1 MPYLTK
7 NIFLNTV
14 ACPTFGWRLKN
25 DKIPEDR
32 SPETLYWM
40 DQGKRIGKLA
50 RDLYPEGVFV
60 NAPDNESAA
69 ALTNELTADAKVQ
82 TIFEGTFIT
91 GNYVSKADILLR
103 KGTSWD
109 LGEVKSGLNV
119 KEDHI
124 ADMAYTTLIAQ
135 KSGFN
140 ISNIFL
146 QLINKEYR
154 LGMPLENLFVR
165 INCTADVLD
174 KVKKFSPNL
183 SKVDHILHAA
193 DEPQPEPTMNCKKC
207 SEFKQCIGKDIE
219 NHIFQIPRLSEKSF
233 TALSS
238 EGIVSICDIPESF
251 KLTPIQ
257 RQVVQCIKSGE
268 VEIDPVMREK
278 LDEVVWPAY
287 YLDFETSQTAIPLYP
302 ELGPYDIFPTQY
314 SIHICDRLGNITGH
328 REYIANPQSDCRK
341 ELAQRLIADLDKKGS
356 IITYSNYERTMIN
369 ALCEAFPDLV
379 KPLQALIE
387 RIVDLEQSVKC
398 VHHPQFLGRTSIKVV
413 LPALVSDLSY
423 EGLAIADGSCAMVT
437 FAMMAQGMMSPE
449 EIEQKRAELLEYCK
463 LDTLAMVRV
472 HEKLYKLLIRT

>member
-25 DKIPEDR
+25 DKIAEDR

-40 DQGKRIGKLA
+40 DQGKKIGKLA
-50 RDLYPEGVFV
+50 RDLYPDGVFV
-60 NAPDNESAA
+60 NALDNETAA
-69 ALTNELTADAKVQ
+69 ALTREFIVDQKVQ

-91 GNYVSKADILLR
+91 GNYVAKADILIR

-109 LGEVKSGLNV
+109 VVEVKSGLNV
-119 KEDHI
+119 KEEHI

-135 KSGFN
+135 KSGFKP
-140 ISNIFL
+140 SNILL

-165 INCTADVLD
+165 INCTGDVLE
-174 KVKKFSPNL
+174 KVKEFTPSL
-183 SKVDHILHAA
+183 SKIDQIVHAA
-193 DEPQPEPTMNCKKC
+193 DEPKPEPTMNCKKC

-233 TALSS
+233 TALSA
-238 EGIVSICDIPESF
+238 EGILSIFDVPESF

-268 VEIDPVMREK
+268 VEIDPVMKEK
-278 LDEVVWPAY
+278 LDEIVWPAH

-314 SIHICDRLGNITGH
+314 SIHICDRLGNVTAH
-328 REYIANPQSDCRK
+328 RDYIANPTLDCRK
-341 ELAQRLIADLDKKGS
+341 ELALRLIADLDTKGS
-356 IITYSNYERTMIN
+356 IITYSNYERTMIK
-369 ALCEAFPDLV
+369 ALYEAFPDLEQ
-379 KPLQALIE
+379 PLQALIE
-387 RIVDLEQSVKC
+387 RIVDLEKSVKC
-398 VHHPQFLGRTSIKVV
+398 VRHPQFAGRTSIKVV
-413 LPALVSDLSY
+413 LPALVTDLSY
-423 EGLAIADGSCAMVT
+423 EGLAIANGGCAMVV
-437 FAMMAQGMMSPE
+437 FAMMAQGMMIPE
-449 EIEQKRAELLEYCK
+449 EIEQKKAELLAYCK

-472 HEKLYKLLIRT
+472 HEQLCGLLEKN